1 MHIKYNFVV
10 YIKFNFIF
18 VEHLIQLIMSNKS
31 VFEQL
36 SSLNLSSKTEKRGN
50 LTYLS
55 WAHAWA
61 ECKKLFPD
69 MTRTVYES
77 ETGMNYFSDGA
88 TAWVKV
94 GVTIQ
99 GQEHIDYLPVM
110 DMRNQS
116 VPLANI
122 TSMQVNKTIQR
133 STVKAL
139 ALHGL
144 ALNIYAKEDF
154 PSESDSSMQ
163 PVKPKATASTK
174 LKLSVGDTNWDKV
187 SNYVID
193 NMGMSTDEVIKKLS
207 VKYDI
212 TEDAKKAIIKLRK

>member
-1 MHIKYNFVV
+1 
-10 YIKFNFIF
+10 
-18 VEHLIQLIMSNKS
+18 
-31 VFEQL
+31 
-36 SSLNLSSKTEKRGN
+36 
-50 LTYLS
+50 
-55 WAHAWA
+55 
-61 ECKKLFPD
+61 

-77 ETGMNYFSDGA
+77 ETGMNYFTDGS

-94 GVTIQ
+94 GVTIK

-163 PVKPKATASTK
+163 AVKPQPKASSKVA
-174 LKLSVGDTNWDKV
+174 LEEGDANWEKV
-187 SNYVID
+187 SNFVID
-193 NMGMSTDEVIKKLS
+193 NMGLSTDEVIKKLS

-212 TEDAKKAIIKLRK
+212 SDATKKAINKLRK

>member
-1 MHIKYNFVV
+1 
-10 YIKFNFIF
+10 
-18 VEHLIQLIMSNKS
+18 MSNKS

-36 SSLNLSSKTEKRGN
+36 SALNLSSKVEKRGQ
-50 LTYLS
+50 LSYLS
-55 WAHAWA
+55 WATAWA

-94 GVTIQ
+94 GVTIN
-99 GQEHIDYLPVM
+99 GLEYIDYLPVM
-110 DMRNQS
+110 NHMNKS
-116 VPLANI
+116 IPLASL
-122 TSMQVNKTIQR
+122 TSFDVNKTIQR

-154 PSESDSSMQ
+154 PEATDGTPAKVVAKPAGKITLAVGDANWEKVVNYVVDNIGLKSEDVFKNLSKKYDLSNE
-163 PVKPKATASTK
+163 VKAAINK
-174 LKLSVGDTNWDKV
+174 LKK
-187 SNYVID
+187 
-193 NMGMSTDEVIKKLS
+193 
-207 VKYDI
+207 
-212 TEDAKKAIIKLRK
+212 

>member
-1 MHIKYNFVV
+1 
-10 YIKFNFIF
+10 
-18 VEHLIQLIMSNKS
+18 MSNKS

-36 SSLNLSSKTEKRGN
+36 SALNLSSKVEKRGQ
-50 LTYLS
+50 LSYLS
-55 WAHAWA
+55 WATAWA

-94 GVTIQ
+94 GVTIN
-99 GQEHIDYLPVM
+99 GLEYIDYLPVM
-110 DMRNQS
+110 NHMNKS
-116 VPLANI
+116 IPLASL
-122 TSMQVNKTIQR
+122 TSFDVNKTIQR

-154 PSESDSSMQ
+154 PEATDGTPAKVVAKPAGKIALAVGDANWEKVVNYVVDNIGLKSEDVFKNLSKKYELSDD
-163 PVKPKATASTK
+163 VKSAINK
-174 LKLSVGDTNWDKV
+174 LKK
-187 SNYVID
+187 
-193 NMGMSTDEVIKKLS
+193 
-207 VKYDI
+207 
-212 TEDAKKAIIKLRK
+212 

>member
-1 MHIKYNFVV
+1 
-10 YIKFNFIF
+10 
-18 VEHLIQLIMSNKS
+18 MSNKS

-36 SSLNLSSKTEKRGN
+36 SALNLSSKVEKRGQ
-50 LTYLS
+50 LSYLS
-55 WAHAWA
+55 WATAWA

-94 GVTIQ
+94 GVTIN
-99 GQEHIDYLPVM
+99 GLEYIDYLPVM
-110 DMRNQS
+110 NHMNKS
-116 VPLANI
+116 IPLASL
-122 TSMQVNKTIQR
+122 TSFDVNKTIQR

-154 PSESDSSMQ
+154 PEASDLVGA
-163 PVKPKATASTK
+163 PTK
-174 LKLSVGDTNWDKV
+174 LPTKSPTKIELSVGDANWEKV
-187 SNYVID
+187 VNYVVD
-193 NMGMSTDEVIKKLS
+193 NIGLKSEDVFKNLSKKYELS
-207 VKYDI
+207 DQVKSAI
-212 TEDAKKAIIKLRK
+212 NKLKK

>member
-1 MHIKYNFVV
+1 
-10 YIKFNFIF
+10 
-18 VEHLIQLIMSNKS
+18 MSNKS

-36 SSLNLSSKTEKRGN
+36 SALNLSSKVEKRGN
-50 LTYLS
+50 LSYLS
-55 WAHAWA
+55 WATAWA

-94 GVTIQ
+94 GVTIN
-99 GQEHIDYLPVM
+99 GLEYIDYLPVM
-110 DMRNQS
+110 NHMNKS
-116 VPLANI
+116 IPLASL
-122 TSMQVNKTIQR
+122 TSFDVNKTIQR

-154 PSESDSSMQ
+154 PEATDGTPAKVSVAKPATKIALAVGDANWEKVVNYVVDNIGLKSEDVFKNLSKKYELSNE
-163 PVKPKATASTK
+163 VKNAINK
-174 LKLSVGDTNWDKV
+174 LKK
-187 SNYVID
+187 
-193 NMGMSTDEVIKKLS
+193 
-207 VKYDI
+207 
-212 TEDAKKAIIKLRK
+212 

>member
-1 MHIKYNFVV
+1 
-10 YIKFNFIF
+10 
-18 VEHLIQLIMSNKS
+18 MSNKS

-77 ETGMNYFSDGA
+77 ETGMNYFTDGS

-154 PSESDSSMQ
+154 PSESDSNIQ
-163 PVKPKATASTK
+163 AVKAQPKATSKVA
-174 LKLSVGDTNWDKV
+174 LVEGDANWEKV
-187 SNYVID
+187 STFVID
-193 NMGMSTDEVIKKLS
+193 NMGTSTADIIKKLS
-207 VKYDI
+207 VKYEISDSV
-212 TEDAKKAIIKLRK
+212 KKAIDKLRK

>member
-1 MHIKYNFVV
+1 MEKT
-10 YIKFNFIF
+10 
-18 VEHLIQLIMSNKS
+18 KS

-36 SSLNLSSKTEKRGN
+36 SELNLSTKTEKRGN

-55 WAHAWA
+55 WSHAWGA
-61 ECKKLFPD
+61 CKKLFPD
-69 MTRTVYES
+69 MSRTVYES
-77 ETGMNYFSDGA
+77 DTYMNYFTDGS

-163 PVKPKATASTK
+163 AVKAQPKATTK
-174 LKLSVGDTNWDKV
+174 VALVEGDANWQKV
-187 SNYVID
+187 SNFVID
-193 NMGMSTDEVIKKLS
+193 NMGLSTDEVIKKLS

-212 TEDAKKAIIKLRK
+212 SDATKKAITKLRK

>member
-1 MHIKYNFVV
+1 
-10 YIKFNFIF
+10 
-18 VEHLIQLIMSNKS
+18 MSNKS

-36 SSLNLSSKTEKRGN
+36 SALNLSSKVEKRGN
-50 LTYLS
+50 LSYLS
-55 WAHAWA
+55 WATAWA

-94 GVTIQ
+94 GVTIN
-99 GQEHIDYLPVM
+99 GLEYIDYLPVM
-110 DMRNQS
+110 NHMNKS
-116 VPLANI
+116 IPLASL
-122 TSMQVNKTIQR
+122 TSFDVNKTIQR

-154 PSESDSSMQ
+154 PEATDGTPAKVAVAKPASKIALAVGDANWEKVVNYVVDNIGLKSEDVFKNLSKKYELSTE
-163 PVKPKATASTK
+163 VKNAINK
-174 LKLSVGDTNWDKV
+174 LKK
-187 SNYVID
+187 
-193 NMGMSTDEVIKKLS
+193 
-207 VKYDI
+207 
-212 TEDAKKAIIKLRK
+212 

>member
-1 MHIKYNFVV
+1 
-10 YIKFNFIF
+10 
-18 VEHLIQLIMSNKS
+18 MSNKS

-36 SSLNLSSKTEKRGN
+36 SALNLSSKVEKRGN
-50 LTYLS
+50 LSYLS
-55 WAHAWA
+55 WATAWA

-94 GVTIQ
+94 GVTIN
-99 GQEHIDYLPVM
+99 GLEYIDYLPVM
-110 DMRNQS
+110 NHMNKS
-116 VPLANI
+116 IPLASL
-122 TSMQVNKTIQR
+122 TSFDVNKTIQR

-154 PSESDSSMQ
+154 PEATDGTTAKVVAKPAGKIALVVGDANWEKVVNYVVDNIGLKSEDVFKNLSKKYELSDD
-163 PVKPKATASTK
+163 VKSAINK
-174 LKLSVGDTNWDKV
+174 LKK
-187 SNYVID
+187 
-193 NMGMSTDEVIKKLS
+193 
-207 VKYDI
+207 
-212 TEDAKKAIIKLRK
+212 

>member
-1 MHIKYNFVV
+1 
-10 YIKFNFIF
+10 
-18 VEHLIQLIMSNKS
+18 MSNKS

-36 SSLNLSSKTEKRGN
+36 SALNLSSKTEKRGN

-77 ETGMNYFSDGA
+77 ETGMNYFTDGS

-163 PVKPKATASTK
+163 AVKPQPKASSKVA
-174 LKLSVGDTNWDKV
+174 LVEGDANWQKV
-187 SNYVID
+187 SMFVID

-212 TEDAKKAIIKLRK
+212 SDATKKAITKLRK

>member
-1 MHIKYNFVV
+1 
-10 YIKFNFIF
+10 
-18 VEHLIQLIMSNKS
+18 MSNKS

-36 SSLNLSSKTEKRGN
+36 SALNLSSKVEKRGN
-50 LTYLS
+50 LSYLS
-55 WAHAWA
+55 WATAWA

-94 GVTIQ
+94 GVTIN
-99 GQEHIDYLPVM
+99 GLEYIDYLPVM
-110 DMRNQS
+110 NHVNKS
-116 VPLANI
+116 IPLASL
-122 TSMQVNKTIQR
+122 TSFDVNKTIQR

-154 PSESDSSMQ
+154 PEATDGTPAKVVAKPAGKIALVVGDANWEKVVNYVVDNIGLKSEDVFKNLSKKYELSDD
-163 PVKPKATASTK
+163 VKSAINK
-174 LKLSVGDTNWDKV
+174 LKK
-187 SNYVID
+187 
-193 NMGMSTDEVIKKLS
+193 
-207 VKYDI
+207 
-212 TEDAKKAIIKLRK
+212 

>member
-1 MHIKYNFVV
+1 MEKT
-10 YIKFNFIF
+10 
-18 VEHLIQLIMSNKS
+18 KS
-31 VFEQL
+31 VFDQL
-36 SSLNLSSKTEKRGN
+36 SELNLSTKTEKRGN

-55 WAHAWA
+55 WSHAWGA
-61 ECKKLFPD
+61 CKKLFPD
-69 MTRTVYES
+69 MSRTVYES
-77 ETGMNYFSDGA
+77 DTYMNYFTDGS

-154 PSESDSSMQ
+154 PSESDANMQ
-163 PVKPKATASTK
+163 AVKAQPKATAK
-174 LKLSVGDTNWDKV
+174 VALVEGDANWEKV
-187 SNYVID
+187 STFVID
-193 NMGMSTDEVIKKLS
+193 NMGTSTADIIKKLS
-207 VKYDI
+207 VKYEISDSV
-212 TEDAKKAIIKLRK
+212 KKAIDKLRK

>member
-1 MHIKYNFVV
+1 
-10 YIKFNFIF
+10 
-18 VEHLIQLIMSNKS
+18 
-31 VFEQL
+31 
-36 SSLNLSSKTEKRGN
+36 
-50 LTYLS
+50 
-55 WAHAWA
+55 
-61 ECKKLFPD
+61 

-77 ETGMNYFSDGA
+77 ETGMNYFTDGS

-94 GVTIQ
+94 GVTINN
-99 GQEHIDYLPVM
+99 QEHIDYLPIM

-144 ALNIYAKEDF
+144 ALNVYNKEDF

-163 PVKPKATASTK
+163 AVKTKSAPASK
-174 LKLSVGDTNWDKV
+174 LKLAPNDANWDKV

-212 TEDAKKAIIKLRK
+212 TDEAKKAIIKLRK

>member
-1 MHIKYNFVV
+1 
-10 YIKFNFIF
+10 
-18 VEHLIQLIMSNKS
+18 MSKEKS

-69 MTRTVYES
+69 MSRTVYES
-77 ETGMNYFSDGA
+77 DTYMNYFTDGS

-163 PVKPKATASTK
+163 AVKAQPKATSKVA
-174 LKLSVGDTNWDKV
+174 LVEGDANWQKV
-187 SNYVID
+187 SNFVID
-193 NMGMSTDEVIKKLS
+193 NMGLSTEEVIKKLS

-212 TEDAKKAIIKLRK
+212 SEATKKAITKLRK

>member
-1 MHIKYNFVV
+1 
-10 YIKFNFIF
+10 
-18 VEHLIQLIMSNKS
+18 MSNKS

-36 SSLNLSSKTEKRGN
+36 SALNLSSKTEKRGN

-77 ETGMNYFSDGA
+77 ETGMNYFTDGS

-163 PVKPKATASTK
+163 AVKPQPKATSKVA
-174 LKLSVGDTNWDKV
+174 LVEGDANWEKV
-187 SNYVID
+187 SNFVID
-193 NMGMSTDEVIKKLS
+193 NMGLSTEEVIKKLS

-212 TEDAKKAIIKLRK
+212 SDATKKAINKLRK

>member
-1 MHIKYNFVV
+1 
-10 YIKFNFIF
+10 
-18 VEHLIQLIMSNKS
+18 MSNKS

-36 SSLNLSSKTEKRGN
+36 SALNLSSKVEKRGQ
-50 LTYLS
+50 LSYLS
-55 WAHAWA
+55 WATAWA

-94 GVTIQ
+94 GVTIN
-99 GQEHIDYLPVM
+99 GLEYIDYLPVM
-110 DMRNQS
+110 NHMNKS
-116 VPLANI
+116 IPLASL
-122 TSMQVNKTIQR
+122 TSFDVNKTIQR

-154 PSESDSSMQ
+154 PEATDGTPAKVVAKPVGKIALVVGDANWEKVVNYVVDNIGLKSEDVFKNLSKKYELSDQ
-163 PVKPKATASTK
+163 VKSAINK
-174 LKLSVGDTNWDKV
+174 LKK
-187 SNYVID
+187 
-193 NMGMSTDEVIKKLS
+193 
-207 VKYDI
+207 
-212 TEDAKKAIIKLRK
+212 

>member
-1 MHIKYNFVV
+1 
-10 YIKFNFIF
+10 
-18 VEHLIQLIMSNKS
+18 MSNKS

-36 SSLNLSSKTEKRGN
+36 SALNLSSKVEKRGQ
-50 LTYLS
+50 LSYLS
-55 WAHAWA
+55 WATAWA

-94 GVTIQ
+94 GVTIN
-99 GQEHIDYLPVM
+99 GLEYIDYLPVM
-110 DMRNQS
+110 NHMNKS
-116 VPLANI
+116 IPLASL
-122 TSMQVNKTIQR
+122 TSFDVNKTIQR

-154 PSESDSSMQ
+154 PEATDGT
-163 PVKPKATASTK
+163 PAKVVVKPAGKIALAVGDANWEKVVNYVVDNIGLKSEDVFKNLSKKYDLSNEVKNAINK
-174 LKLSVGDTNWDKV
+174 LKK
-187 SNYVID
+187 
-193 NMGMSTDEVIKKLS
+193 
-207 VKYDI
+207 
-212 TEDAKKAIIKLRK
+212 

>member
-1 MHIKYNFVV
+1 
-10 YIKFNFIF
+10 
-18 VEHLIQLIMSNKS
+18 MSKEKS

-69 MTRTVYES
+69 MSRTVYES
-77 ETGMNYFSDGA
+77 DTYMNYFTDGS

-163 PVKPKATASTK
+163 AVKSQPKATSKVA
-174 LKLSVGDTNWDKV
+174 LVEGDANWQKV
-187 SNYVID
+187 SNFVID
-193 NMGMSTDEVIKKLS
+193 NMGLSTDEVIKKLS

-212 TEDAKKAIIKLRK
+212 SEATKKAITKLRK

>member
-1 MHIKYNFVV
+1 
-10 YIKFNFIF
+10 
-18 VEHLIQLIMSNKS
+18 MSNKS

-36 SSLNLSSKTEKRGN
+36 SALNLSSKVEKRGN
-50 LTYLS
+50 LSYLS
-55 WAHAWA
+55 WATAWA

-94 GVTIQ
+94 GVTIN
-99 GQEHIDYLPVM
+99 GLEYIDYLPVM
-110 DMRNQS
+110 NHMNKS
-116 VPLANI
+116 IPLASL
-122 TSMQVNKTIQR
+122 TSFDVNKTIQR

-154 PSESDSSMQ
+154 PEATDGTPAKVVAKPAGKVALEVGDENWGKVVNYVVDNIGLKSEDVFKNLSKKYELSDQ
-163 PVKPKATASTK
+163 VKSAINK
-174 LKLSVGDTNWDKV
+174 LKK
-187 SNYVID
+187 
-193 NMGMSTDEVIKKLS
+193 
-207 VKYDI
+207 
-212 TEDAKKAIIKLRK
+212 

>member
-1 MHIKYNFVV
+1 
-10 YIKFNFIF
+10 
-18 VEHLIQLIMSNKS
+18 MSNKS

-77 ETGMNYFSDGA
+77 DTCMNYFTDGS

-154 PSESDSSMQ
+154 PSESDSNMQ
-163 PVKPKATASTK
+163 AVKAQPKVATKTK
-174 LKLSVGDTNWDKV
+174 LFEGDDNWGKV

-193 NMGMSTDEVIKKLS
+193 NMGMSTEEVIKKLS

-212 TEDAKKAIIKLRK
+212 NEEAKKAITKLRK

>member
-1 MHIKYNFVV
+1 
-10 YIKFNFIF
+10 
-18 VEHLIQLIMSNKS
+18 MSNKS

-36 SSLNLSSKTEKRGN
+36 SALNLSSKVEKRGN
-50 LTYLS
+50 LSYLS
-55 WAHAWA
+55 WATAWA

-94 GVTIQ
+94 GVTIN
-99 GQEHIDYLPVM
+99 GLEYIDYLPVM
-110 DMRNQS
+110 NHTNKS
-116 VPLANI
+116 IPLANL
-122 TSMQVNKTIQR
+122 TSYDVNKTIQR

-154 PSESDSSMQ
+154 PSEADGSGPA
-163 PVKPKATASTK
+163 PVKATPKASTK
-174 LKLSVGDTNWDKV
+174 IKLVEGDANWGKV
-187 SNYVID
+187 SNFVID
-193 NMGMSTDEVIKKLS
+193 NMGLSTEEVIKKLS

-212 TEDAKKAIIKLRK
+212 SEAVKKSIDKLRK

>member
-1 MHIKYNFVV
+1 
-10 YIKFNFIF
+10 
-18 VEHLIQLIMSNKS
+18 MSNKS

-36 SSLNLSSKTEKRGN
+36 SALNLSSKVEKRGQ
-50 LTYLS
+50 LSYLS
-55 WAHAWA
+55 WATAWA

-94 GVTIQ
+94 GVTIN
-99 GQEHIDYLPVM
+99 GLEYIDYLPVM
-110 DMRNQS
+110 NHMNKS
-116 VPLANI
+116 IPLASL
-122 TSMQVNKTIQR
+122 TSFDVNKTIQR

-154 PSESDSSMQ
+154 PEATDGTPAKVVAKPAVKIALAIGDANWEKVVNYVVDNIGLKSEDVFKNLSKKYDLSNE
-163 PVKPKATASTK
+163 VKNAINK
-174 LKLSVGDTNWDKV
+174 LKK
-187 SNYVID
+187 
-193 NMGMSTDEVIKKLS
+193 
-207 VKYDI
+207 
-212 TEDAKKAIIKLRK
+212 

>member
-1 MHIKYNFVV
+1 
-10 YIKFNFIF
+10 
-18 VEHLIQLIMSNKS
+18 MSNKS

-36 SSLNLSSKTEKRGN
+36 SALNLSSKVEKRGN
-50 LTYLS
+50 LSYLS
-55 WAHAWA
+55 WATAWA

-94 GVTIQ
+94 GVTIN
-99 GQEHIDYLPVM
+99 GLEYIDYLPVM
-110 DMRNQS
+110 NHMNKS
-116 VPLANI
+116 IPLASL
-122 TSMQVNKTIQR
+122 TSFDVNKTIQR

-154 PSESDSSMQ
+154 PEATDGTPGKVAVAKPASKIALAVGDANWEKVVNYVVDNIGLKSDDVFKNLSKKYELSTE
-163 PVKPKATASTK
+163 VKNAINK
-174 LKLSVGDTNWDKV
+174 LKK
-187 SNYVID
+187 
-193 NMGMSTDEVIKKLS
+193 
-207 VKYDI
+207 
-212 TEDAKKAIIKLRK
+212 

>member
-1 MHIKYNFVV
+1 
-10 YIKFNFIF
+10 
-18 VEHLIQLIMSNKS
+18 MSNKS

-77 ETGMNYFSDGA
+77 DTCMNYFTDGS

-116 VPLANI
+116 VPLANL

-154 PSESDSSMQ
+154 PSESDSNMQ
-163 PVKPKATASTK
+163 AVKAQPKATAK
-174 LKLSVGDTNWDKV
+174 VALVEGDANWEKV
-187 SNYVID
+187 STFVID
-193 NMGMSTDEVIKKLS
+193 NMGTSTADIIKKLS
-207 VKYDI
+207 VKYEISDSV
-212 TEDAKKAIIKLRK
+212 KKAIDKLRK

>member
-1 MHIKYNFVV
+1 MEKT
-10 YIKFNFIF
+10 
-18 VEHLIQLIMSNKS
+18 KS
-31 VFEQL
+31 VFEVL
-36 SSLNLSSKTEKRGN
+36 SSINLSSKVEKRGN
-50 LTYLS
+50 LSYIS
-55 WAHAWA
+55 WATAWGA
-61 ECKKLFPD
+61 VKNYYPD
-69 MTRTVYES
+69 MSRTVYES
-77 ETGMNYFSDGA
+77 ETGMNYFTDGM

-99 GQEHIDYLPVM
+99 SQEHIDYLPIM

-144 ALNIYAKEDF
+144 ALNVYNKEDF

-163 PVKPKATASTK
+163 AVKAQPKATSKVA
-174 LKLSVGDTNWDKV
+174 LVEGDANWQKV
-187 SNYVID
+187 SNFVID
-193 NMGMSTDEVIKKLS
+193 NMGLSTEEVIKKLS
-207 VKYDI
+207 VRYDI
-212 TEDAKKAIIKLRK
+212 SEATKKAITKLRK

>member
-1 MHIKYNFVV
+1 
-10 YIKFNFIF
+10 
-18 VEHLIQLIMSNKS
+18 MSKEKS

-69 MTRTVYES
+69 MSRTVYES
-77 ETGMNYFSDGA
+77 DTYMNYFTDGS

-163 PVKPKATASTK
+163 AVKTQPKATSKVA
-174 LKLSVGDTNWDKV
+174 LVEGDANWEKV
-187 SNYVID
+187 SNFVID

-212 TEDAKKAIIKLRK
+212 SDATKKAINKLRK

>member
-1 MHIKYNFVV
+1 
-10 YIKFNFIF
+10 
-18 VEHLIQLIMSNKS
+18 
-31 VFEQL
+31 
-36 SSLNLSSKTEKRGN
+36 
-50 LTYLS
+50 
-55 WAHAWA
+55 
-61 ECKKLFPD
+61 
-69 MTRTVYES
+69 
-77 ETGMNYFSDGA
+77 MNYFSDGA

-94 GVTIQ
+94 GVKIN

-154 PSESDSSMQ
+154 PSESDASMQ
-163 PVKPKATASTK
+163 AVKVKAAPASK
-174 LKLSVGDTNWDKV
+174 LKLTPGDANWDKV